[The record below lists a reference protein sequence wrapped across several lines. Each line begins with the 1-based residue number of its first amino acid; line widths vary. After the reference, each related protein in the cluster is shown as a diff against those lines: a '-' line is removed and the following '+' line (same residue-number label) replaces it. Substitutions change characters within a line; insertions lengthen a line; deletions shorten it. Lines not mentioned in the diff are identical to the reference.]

1 MDRID
6 DLGGRAPPPPRRDE
20 RVAVADDTAGD
31 AWKLA
36 PSSRQTLAEHR
47 PGGHVRAHVKCCGHR
62 APGLAGLNCASVD
75 VMDRMKFK
83 HARRPAEL

>member
-36 PSSRQTLAEHR
+36 PSSRQTLAEHG
-47 PGGHVRAHVKCCGHR
+47 PKVIEV
-62 APGLAGLNCASVD
+62 
-75 VMDRMKFK
+75 
-83 HARRPAEL
+83 